1 MKRKLFLLVI
11 PALFATVA
19 VVSCKKEKPLSSESN
34 DVTTTKDGAQFVVDT
49 LNSKV
54 EWKGYKIFKS
64 ENTSHFG
71 NIKFESGDVTV
82 KDGKLESGK
91 FVADMTSL
99 TSEDLKNDK
108 ENLEKLNGHLKSGDF
123 FEVEKFPT
131 ASYEITKVTPA
142 AEGDYN
148 TLLDGN
154 LTIKGIT
161 KPVQFKANVS
171 VKEGGEVSIAT
182 EPKDINRE
190 EFGVK
195 FQAPA
200 ENGVIKDEVTLQ
212 IMVKALEK
220 NKTFIIQLIIFRF
233 IEKINNFFI

>member
-1 MKRKLFLLVI
+1 MRKKLFSLAI
-11 PALFATVA
+11 PALFIAA
-19 VVSCKKEKPLSSESN
+19 VMVSCKKDKPVTSESN
-34 DVTTTKDGAQFVVDT
+34 EVTTTKDGNQYTLDT

-71 NIKFESGDVTV
+71 TIKFESGDVTI
-82 KDGKLESGK
+82 KEGKLESGK
-91 FVADMTSL
+91 FVADMNSL
-99 TSEDLKNDK
+99 TSVDLKNEADK
-108 ENLEKLNGHLKSGDF
+108 LDKLNGHLKSGDF

-131 ASYEITKVTPA
+131 ASFEITKVTPA
-142 AEGDYN
+142 TEGDYN

-154 LTIKGIT
+154 LTIKGIS

-171 VKEGGEVSIAT
+171 VKDGEVSVAT
-182 EPKDINRE
+182 EPKDIKRE

-212 IMVKALEK
+212 INVKALEK
-220 NKTFIIQLIIFRF
+220 K
-233 IEKINNFFI
+233 